1 MDRNKP
7 KSASKKNP
15 RRTRTTEATT
25 PTEAKTPSA
34 TPRPKGRQGR
44 RFTQAQKKHALLLIA
59 SGMKRTEVAEG
70 IGTTCESLRRWRVA
84 AQADGTMPTP
94 PGPANSPSA
103 ADAESGV
110 GESPGSSGSAP
121 RSLYTPRD
129 PGQGLG
135 EHEVAAILELKKMH
149 PAMGPAQLR
158 AQLKRFRGW
167 RIARKA
173 IARVLRDNGYE
184 LVHQGSRPQGP
195 EPQRF
200 EAPRRNALWQLDF
213 AEFRIVGERLHLLV
227 ILDDFSRYVP
237 AYALADAPTSEM
249 ARETLQLAIA
259 RHGKPEAVR
268 TDRGGAFLASSKP
281 SDFGQFLEAEL
292 IDHHVGRP
300 YHPQGGGK
308 VEALIGTVRRELWD
322 VEEFADRTE
331 AERRLAAFIDEYNHA
346 RAHLGI
352 DGLTPADRY
361 FGRADQ
367 VLARIDALSR
377 HRQGAS
383 AWIAGP
389 GAPIEE
395 VGSPATGAPLEVL
408 RLVIRDGQMDLS
420 LCGARVRLG
429 PLETVPG

>member
-1 MDRNKP
+1 MDRK
-7 KSASKKNP
+7 KRKKASKKNP
-15 RRTRTTEATT
+15 QRTQATETTT
-25 PTEAKTPSA
+25 PTEAKPTSA
-34 TPRPKGRQGR
+34 KPQPKGRQGR
-44 RFTQAQKKHALLLIA
+44 RFTQAQRKHALLLIA

-70 IGTTCESLRRWRVA
+70 IGTTCESLRRWVVA
-84 AQADGTMPTP
+84 AEADGTMPTP
-94 PGPANSPSA
+94 PGPADSPSV

-110 GESPGSSGSAP
+110 VENPGSTGSAP
-121 RSLYTPRD
+121 RSPYTPRD
-129 PGQGLG
+129 PGQGLAD
-135 EHEVAAILELKKMH
+135 HEVAAILELKKTH

-173 IARVLRDNGYE
+173 IARVLRNNGYE
-184 LVHQGSRPQGP
+184 LVHKGSRPQGP

-213 AEFRIVGERLHLLV
+213 AEFRIPGERLQLLV
-227 ILDDFSRYVP
+227 IIDDFSRYVP
-237 AYALADAPTSEM
+237 AYALADAPTSEV

-268 TDRGGAFLASSKP
+268 TDRGGAFVAATKP
-281 SDFGQFLEAEL
+281 GDFGQFLEAEL
-292 IDHHVGRP
+292 IDHHVGRS

-322 VEEFADRTE
+322 VQEFANRAE
-331 AERRLAAFIDEYNHA
+331 AERRLAAFIEEYNHA
-346 RAHLGI
+346 RAHMGI

-383 AWIAGP
+383 ALIAGP
-389 GAPIEE
+389 GTPIEE
-395 VGSPATGAPLEVL
+395 VGNRTTGAPLEVL
-408 RLVIRDGQMDLS
+408 RLLIRDGQMELS

-429 PLETVPG
+429 PLEM

>member
-1 MDRNKP
+1 MDRKERNK
-7 KSASKKNP
+7 ASKKNP
-15 RRTRTTEATT
+15 EGTRTKQAAAS
-25 PTEAKTPSA
+25 TEAKPASA
-34 TPRPKGRQGR
+34 MPQRKGRQGR

-70 IGTTCESLRRWRVA
+70 IGTTCESLRRWMVA
-84 AQADGTMPTP
+84 AKADGIMPTP
-94 PGPANSPSA
+94 PESADRTSA
-103 ADAESGV
+103 ADAESGA
-110 GESPGSSGSAP
+110 GETPGSSGSVP
-121 RSLYTPRD
+121 RSPYAPRD
-129 PGQGLG
+129 PGQGLAS
-135 EHEVAAILELKKMH
+135 HEVAAILELKKTH

-184 LVHQGSRPQGP
+184 LVHKGSRPQGP

-213 AEFRIVGERLHLLV
+213 AEFRIAGERLHLLV

-237 AYALADAPTSEM
+237 AHALADGPTSEV
-249 ARETLQLAIA
+249 AREILQLAIA

-268 TDRGGAFLASSKP
+268 TDRGGAFVASSKQ

-308 VEALIGTVRRELWD
+308 VEALIATVRRELWD
-322 VEEFADRTE
+322 VEQFANRAE

-383 AWIAGP
+383 AAIAGP

-395 VGSPATGAPLEVL
+395 IGSQATGAPLEVL
-408 RLVIRDGQMDLS
+408 RLVIQDDQMELT

-429 PLETVPG
+429 PLEM

>member
-1 MDRNKP
+1 MVRKERKKAAK
-7 KSASKKNP
+7 KSP
-15 RRTRTTEATT
+15 RRTQTKKSTTTA
-25 PTEAKTPSA
+25 EAKSSFVTP
-34 TPRPKGRQGR
+34 PPKGHQGR

-70 IGTTCESLRRWRVA
+70 IGTTCESLRRWVVA
-84 AQADGTMPTP
+84 AKADGTMPTP
-94 PGPANSPSA
+94 PGPADSAPA
-103 ADAESGV
+103 ADTESGA
-110 GESPGSSGSAP
+110 GESSGSSGNAP
-121 RSLYTPRD
+121 RSPYAPRD
-129 PGQGLG
+129 PGQGLASY
-135 EHEVAAILELKKMH
+135 EVAAILEFKKTH

-184 LVHQGSRPQGP
+184 LVHTGSRPQGP

-237 AYALADAPTSEM
+237 AYALADAPTSEV

-268 TDRGGAFLASSKP
+268 TDRGGAFAASSKQN
-281 SDFGQFLEAEL
+281 DFGRFLEAEL
-292 IDHHVGRP
+292 IDHHVGRS

-322 VEEFADRTE
+322 VVEFADRAE

-377 HRQGAS
+377 HRQGARV
-383 AWIAGP
+383 AIAGP

-408 RLVIRDGQMDLS
+408 RLVIRDGQMELA

-429 PLETVPG
+429 ALEM